1 MGVPSL
7 GVYLSFASAGAPSDP
22 MGPYD
27 EIVVRG
33 ARIVGDRSGLGQVI
47 AVRGSKG
54 EWLDADGTNPT
65 AVPNDPNAGLEVRAG
80 SGVMV
85 RFLSDDVEGLAL
97 VPEIGP
103 FALIEVETHVV
114 RADRKTLAVR
124 LARAAP
130 WQLTDGAGSAF
141 QGRTKDALVFV
152 AASNGKPIETPAFRT
167 EAAPPPTPRPATPVE
182 EREPSVWVDR
192 VRPEREIYISRPDV
206 PRKR

>member
-1 MGVPSL
+1 MV
-7 GVYLSFASAGAPSDP
+7 GVYLSFATAREPMDP

-33 ARIVGDRSGLGQVI
+33 ARVVGETSGLGQVI

-54 EWLDADGTNPT
+54 EWLDAEGTSPSGIL
-65 AVPNDPNAGLEVRAG
+65 ADPNAGLEVRAEP
-80 SGVMV
+80 GVIV
-85 RFLSDDVEGLAL
+85 RFLTDDVEGLAV

-103 FALIEVETHVV
+103 FALIEVETHTV

-124 LARAAP
+124 LGRAAP
-130 WQLTDGAGSAF
+130 WQLTDAAGPAF

-152 AASNGKPIETPAFRT
+152 ATPNGKTIAAPAFTPKAER
-167 EAAPPPTPRPATPVE
+167 APLTRPTAPE

-192 VRPEREIYISRPDV
+192 VKQDREIYISRPDG